1 MKRYGKTMNVVVV
14 ALIGLFSL
22 AGTGYG
28 QVRSGQTAPV
38 FSGKDL
44 SGKTLD
50 LSRVKGKPLT
60 ILYFFDAGSRPSQE
74 GLFSLNQLARQHKA
88 DLSVWAI
95 TASPKDQVARFSSM
109 AGLAFP
115 IIPGAAGTMSLYGAR
130 QVLPVVCIIGPG
142 LRVLDY
148 FQGGGKTTEA
158 MLVRLAERELQR
170 RRTQVA
176 QTIGKEVVKKNPR
189 NAKAKAVVGYA
200 ALRDADLKRAEEV
213 FSDLSRQDPEGEVLG
228 KEGLAAVYKK
238 RNQNEKALRLVREV
252 EQKAPERSYG
262 HVIKGD
268 ILYAQNRKKD
278 AEAEYRKAVEKK
290 VAEPY
295 QEAVRYNQLGRYY
308 STVRKNRD
316 ARELFA
322 KAEEID
328 PYYVEGTTNKGLS
341 LEKEGKWGEALKA
354 YQQALAVDSKDVYAG
369 VLARRAQEM
378 LDLDKDARRKER
390 MDRLVRELAE
400 RFRSRKMEKPP
411 EDSWTSRPTILT
423 FVDFEEKGGLPE
435 REGFTAVITS
445 ELTNRLNASGRVKVV
460 ERVLMERL
468 LEELNIGSS
477 ELADP
482 DTALRL
488 GRVLAAKLIGTGTLT
503 YLPQEAIFTFR
514 LIDTETSE
522 IPQLVTKQL
531 GPVSSLDRE
540 LLGLNREILKTV
552 ITRYP
557 LRGYVAKVAGSEGII
572 NIGSKQGVVVGSRF
586 DVVEEEETIEYRG
599 KTLRGTPKKV
609 GQVEVIAV
617 EQDFARVKP
626 VDRQRQLKADDK
638 VQERLYETSAL

>member
-1 MKRYGKTMNVVVV
+1 MTMNIVVL
-14 ALIGLFSL
+14 ALIGLL
-22 AGTGYG
+22 LPAGTGYG

-44 SGKTLD
+44 NGKTLD

-95 TASPKDQVARFSSM
+95 TASPKDQVTRFASM

-115 IIPGAAGTMSLYGAR
+115 IIPGAANAMGLYQAR

-378 LDLDKDARRKER
+378 LDLDKDAKRKER

-400 RFRSRKMEKPP
+400 RFRSRKEEKLP

-477 ELADP
+477 ELANP
-482 DTALRL
+482 ETALRL

-531 GPVSSLDRE
+531 GPLASLDRE
-540 LLGLNREILKTV
+540 LLALNREILKTV

-572 NIGSKQGVVVGSRF
+572 NIGSKQGVVAGSRF
-586 DVVEEEETIEYRG
+586 DVVEEEEAIEYRG

-609 GQVEVIAV
+609 GQVEVVAV

-626 VDRQRQLKADDK
+626 VGQQRQLKTDDK